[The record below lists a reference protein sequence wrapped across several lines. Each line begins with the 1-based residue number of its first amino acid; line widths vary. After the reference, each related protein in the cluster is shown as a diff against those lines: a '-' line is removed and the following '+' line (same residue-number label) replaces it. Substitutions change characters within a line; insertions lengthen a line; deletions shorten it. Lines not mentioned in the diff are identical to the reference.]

1 MCISA
6 SPCLTAHRNQYVF
19 LKIILTSTVPPT
31 KWAPEDFPTL
41 QPWPAPTLT
50 CMKNHAGVRI
60 RLFFFNEVFQSKYLT
75 YFSFRNAKKHTLLAE
90 KPLLSS
96 HTHSYKARHL
106 LHNSDP
112 IMEHLQGQ
120 AKCILVLRFFSRKV
134 LRKGSELWDFSLSF
148 FFFIGLRFVYYLMR
162 LMSRYLIESN
172 DLFPAWRHVF

>member
-31 KWAPEDFPTL
+31 KWAPEDFPTP

-60 RLFFFNEVFQSKYLT
+60 HLFFFNEVFQSKYLT

-120 AKCILVLRFFSRKV
+120 AKCILVLRFFQERSYGRDQNYEIF
-134 LRKGSELWDFSLSF
+134 LSLF
-148 FFFIGLRFVYYLMR
+148 FFFHWPEVCVLLNAFDVTLPDRK
-162 LMSRYLIESN
+162 
-172 DLFPAWRHVF
+172 

>member
-19 LKIILTSTVPPT
+19 LKIILTSAVPPT

-60 RLFFFNEVFQSKYLT
+60 HLFFFNEVFQSKYLT

-120 AKCILVLRFFSRKV
+120 AKCILVLRFFQERSYGRDQNY
-134 LRKGSELWDFSLSF
+134 EIFLSFF